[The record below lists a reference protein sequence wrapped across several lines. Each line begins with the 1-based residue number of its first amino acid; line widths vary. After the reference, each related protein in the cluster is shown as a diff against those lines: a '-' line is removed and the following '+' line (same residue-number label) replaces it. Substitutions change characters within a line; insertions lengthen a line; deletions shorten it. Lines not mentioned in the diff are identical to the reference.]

1 MNEKNLSEIE
11 SLKQHLKSHKIEF
24 ILMGLG
30 AIIGA
35 FIGYYLWFIDF
46 L

>member
-11 SLKQHLKSHKIEF
+11 SPKQYLKSHKIEF

-35 FIGYYLWFIDF
+35 FIGYYLWFID
-46 L
+46 LL